1 MDLILGGETETPHA
15 VEKLS
20 LRAATAETCILWSL
34 GATTRQFR
42 FLTPEHQGGPRSLS
56 FESFKYI

>member
-20 LRAATAETCILWSL
+20 LRAATAESL
-34 GATTRQFR
+34 GLDPVLLHKRNH
-42 FLTPEHQGGPRSLS
+42 LNEKPVHHN
-56 FESFKYI
+56 KD